1 MCLKNKNLCYHRNN
15 TENFYKKRMRRM
27 KVVNSMADLIG
38 ETPLVKLNRLQPAD
52 GASVYLKLEF
62 FNPSRSVKDR
72 AAFNMI
78 VEAEKAGL
86 LNENSTIIEPTSGNT
101 GIGLAMNAAA
111 RGYRSILVMPDTMTQ
126 ERINLLKAY
135 GAEVVLTPGD
145 EKMPGAIR
153 KAEELTKEIPNA
165 FMPMQFENNANPDA
179 HRKTT
184 AKEIIEAMNE
194 LGKDLSA
201 FVATAGTGGTITGT
215 GEVLRE
221 NYPNMTVHV
230 VEPAGSPVLSGGR
243 PGKHKLV
250 GTSPGFI
257 PDTLNVDVYDEILK
271 IKDEQAYDITR
282 RLASEEGILVGPS
295 SGAACYAA
303 IEVAK
308 KLSPDQVVVCIAC
321 DTGERYLSSDLF
333 SFE

>member
-1 MCLKNKNLCYHRNN
+1 L
-15 TENFYKKRMRRM
+15 TM
-27 KVVNSMADLIG
+27 KVVHNIAELIG
-38 ETPLVKLNRLQPAD
+38 DTPLVKLNRLNPSD
-52 GASVYLKLEF
+52 GADVYVKLEF
-62 FNPSRSVKDR
+62 YNPSKSVKDR
-72 AAFNMI
+72 AAFQMI
-78 VEAEKAGL
+78 VEAEKEGL
-86 LNENSTIIEPTSGNT
+86 LKEGSTIIEPTSGNT

-145 EKMPGAIR
+145 EKMPGAIE
-153 KAEELTKEIPNA
+153 KAKELTRQIPNS
-165 FMPMQFENNANPDA
+165 FMPMQFENDANPNA

-184 AKEIIEAMNE
+184 AIEIVESMEQI
-194 LGKDLSA
+194 GKPLSA

-215 GEVLRE
+215 GEVLKE
-221 NYPNMTVHV
+221 HYPDIQVHV
-230 VEPAGSPVLSGGR
+230 VEPAGSPVLSGGK

-250 GTSPGFI
+250 GTSPGFV
-257 PDTLNVDVYDEILK
+257 PDTLNTEVYDK
-271 IKDEQAYDITR
+271 IHKIEDEQAYDIAR
-282 RLASEEGILVGPS
+282 RMASEEGILVGPS

-308 KLSPDQVVVCIAC
+308 TLSPDDVVVCIAC

-333 SFE
+333 RF

>member
-1 MCLKNKNLCYHRNN
+1 
-15 TENFYKKRMRRM
+15 M
-27 KVVNSMADLIG
+27 KVVQNIAELIG
-38 ETPLVKLNRLQPAD
+38 DTPLVKLNRLNPSNGAD
-52 GASVYLKLEF
+52 VYVKLEF
-62 FNPSRSVKDR
+62 YNPSKSVKDR
-72 AAFNMI
+72 AAYQMI
-78 VEAEKAGL
+78 VEAEKEGYL
-86 LNENSTIIEPTSGNT
+86 KEGSTIIEPTSGNT

-145 EKMPGAIR
+145 EKMPGAIE
-153 KAEELTKEIPNA
+153 KAKVLTQEIPNS
-165 FMPMQFENNANPDA
+165 FMPMQFENDANPDA

-184 AKEIIEAMNE
+184 ALEIVEAMKEI
-194 LGKDLSA
+194 GKPLSA

-221 NYPNMTVHV
+221 HYPDLSVHV
-230 VEPAGSPVLSGGR
+230 VEPAGSPVLSGGK

-250 GTSPGFI
+250 GTSPGFV
-257 PDTLNVDVYDEILK
+257 PDILNTDVYDEIHK
-271 IKDEQAYDITR
+271 IEDEQAYDIAR
-282 RLASEEGILVGPS
+282 RMAREEGILVGPS

-308 KLSPDQVVVCIAC
+308 TLSPDDVVVCIAC

-333 SFE
+333 RF

>member
-15 TENFYKKRMRRM
+15 TENFYKKRMRKM
-27 KVVNSMADLIG
+27 KVVNNMADLIG

-153 KAEELTKEIPNA
+153 KAQELTKEIPNA